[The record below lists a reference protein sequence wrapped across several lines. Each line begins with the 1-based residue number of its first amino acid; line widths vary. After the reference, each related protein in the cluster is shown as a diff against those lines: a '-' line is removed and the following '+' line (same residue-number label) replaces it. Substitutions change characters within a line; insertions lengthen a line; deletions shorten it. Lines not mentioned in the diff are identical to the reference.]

1 MSGIYSPSM
10 LATRQKLLNH
20 AKSSATNAFR
30 TASEKLIQKTAEATS
45 ESLGNK
51 IGSKTTKV

>member
-1 MSGIYSPSM
+1 MVYTVQVCWLRVKNFLIM
-10 LATRQKLLNH
+10 L
-20 AKSSATNAFR
+20 TNAFR

>member
-1 MSGIYSPSM
+1 M